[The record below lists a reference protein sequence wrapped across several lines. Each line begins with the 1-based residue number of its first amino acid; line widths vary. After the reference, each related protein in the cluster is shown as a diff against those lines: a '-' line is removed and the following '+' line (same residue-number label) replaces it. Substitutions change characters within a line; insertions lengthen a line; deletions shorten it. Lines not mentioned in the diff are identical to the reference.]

1 MGLLNLFGGKKK
13 ELLALQKLVLKDSP
27 NRLVMS
33 EKQIVSS
40 ANRMVQRNIEIM
52 NDCVRIV
59 KETVKPDT
67 FFMRLD
73 LLEETTKG
81 LSAFG
86 KFKKYIH
93 FSIPPFLVY
102 ANFRKDKPKAIA
114 QFLVRYYEDTCKQA
128 EGMKTEKGK
137 INKYKKFYDSLQPYY
152 DQMAAENIEYIEA
165 KCQGMKEKW
174 T

>member
-13 ELLALQKLVLKDSP
+13 DLLALQKIVLKDSP
-27 NRLVMS
+27 NHLVMS
-33 EKQIVSS
+33 EKQLVST
-40 ANRMVQRNIEIM
+40 ARRMVQRNIEIM

-59 KETVKPDT
+59 KETVKPGT

-73 LLEETTKG
+73 LLEETTKS
-81 LSAFG
+81 LSVYG
-86 KFKKYIH
+86 RFKKYIQL
-93 FSIPPFLVY
+93 SVSPSMLY
-102 ANFRKDKPKAIA
+102 AGFCKDKPKAIA
-114 QFLVRYYEDTCKQA
+114 QFLNRYYEETCKQA

-137 INKYKKFYDSLQPYY
+137 INKYKKFYESLQPYY
-152 DQMAAENIEYIEA
+152 DQMNAGHIEYIET

>member
-1 MGLLNLFGGKKK
+1 MGLLDLFGGKKK
-13 ELLALQKLVLKDSP
+13 DLLDLQKIVLKDSP
-27 NRLVMS
+27 NRLVLS
-33 EKQIVSS
+33 EKQLISRARS
-40 ANRMVQRNIEIM
+40 MAQREIEIM

-73 LLEETTKG
+73 LLEEKTKNLCVYG
-81 LSAFG
+81 R
-86 KFKKYIH
+86 FKKYIK
-93 FSIPPFLVY
+93 FSVSTSSLSADFY
-102 ANFRKDKPKAIA
+102 SSKPKAIE
-114 QFLVRYYEDTCKQA
+114 QFLIRYYEETCKQA

-152 DQMAAENIEYIEA
+152 DHMNAEHIEYIET